1 VSKAARDL
9 RRALFPVGKRKE
21 VEREDVRDRLYEK
34 AIKAFDD
41 ALAVAEEEAKT
52 LKKRVVVPRNRMA
65 Y

>member
-1 VSKAARDL
+1 MSKAARDL